1 MQSNFAR
8 KQNQS
13 TASVLGNIIW
23 MILVFAVAIL
33 FVLKFVVF
41 QNVTVVGQSMEPNY
55 QEGNVLLVNQL
66 DKTFRRG
73 QVVAVYKD
81 SSVAKSAREAD
92 FITGYTA
99 RFKATFYLK
108 RVIGLPGEQ
117 IEIIGSKVII
127 YNSEYPNGVVLD
139 EAYIASSIKEDQD
152 SDWRR
157 WYYPKTKIPEGR
169 YFLLG
174 DNRTN
179 STDSRSPSVG
189 TFPEYSLFGQ
199 ESFAINPFHIFKIPQ
214 YKYLPIDSETA
225 DKQKKL
231 YVVGSAEG

>member
-1 MQSNFAR
+1 MQSNFVR
-8 KQNQS
+8 KQSQS
-13 TASVLGNIIW
+13 TTSVIGNIIW
-23 MILVFAVAIL
+23 MILVFTVAVL

-55 QEGNVLLVNQL
+55 QQGNVLLVNQI

-81 SSVAKSAREAD
+81 SAVAKSAKEAD

-108 RVIGLPGEQ
+108 RVIGLPGEE

-127 YNSEYPNGVVLD
+127 YNSEYPNGSVLD
-139 EAYIASSIKEDQD
+139 EPYIAQYIKDDQD
-152 SDWRR
+152 SDWRK
-157 WYYPKTKIPEGR
+157 WYYPRTKIPTGR

-174 DNRTN
+174 DNRIN

-199 ESFAINPFHIFKIPQ
+199 ESFAINPFHIFRIPQ
-214 YKYLPIDSETA
+214 YKYLPIDSTTA
-225 DKQKKL
+225 EKQKKL
-231 YVVGSAEG
+231 YIVGGDEG